1 VLATLFSHSLE
12 SLSAADWIVTSLDDV
27 QVRVA
32 DGGVE
37 LEFEPVPRE
46 DAAQAVAEHAAKA

>member
-1 VLATLFSHSLE
+1 
-12 SLSAADWIVTSLDDV
+12 V
-27 QVRVA
+27 QFRVV

-37 LEFEPVPRE
+37 LEFEPVSRE